1 MTLTNHFN
9 FYQMSKKTNVEEEKI
24 SVGIF
29 GDSGIGKTTI
39 VIQFLNNIFVEEHG
53 FFIFLIFK

>member
-1 MTLTNHFN
+1 
-9 FYQMSKKTNVEEEKI
+9 MSKKTNVEEEKI

-53 FFIFLIFK
+53 LKNLFLFFPRSNY